1 MPVELL
7 VRPVY
12 RTGGAIVG
20 VVHCFYDELRAG
32 RQWQADTDQ
41 SFLEQQ
47 SKGLLLRGISR
58 NIVAWA
64 SRAIDQSEDRI
75 AAIACGETCLN
86 ALGADA
92 PSRLRFATR
101 QACPLVRPKHLEKR
115 IIRCVGRAARLVPR
129 NEARRIEIRNEFRN
143 F

>member
-1 MPVELL
+1 MPVELP

-47 SKGLLLRGISR
+47 SIGLLLRGISR

-75 AAIACGETCLN
+75 AAIACGEN
-86 ALGADA
+86 V
-92 PSRLRFATR
+92 PERF
-101 QACPLVRPKHLEKR
+101 
-115 IIRCVGRAARLVPR
+115 GR
-129 NEARRIEIRNEFRN
+129 
-143 F
+143 